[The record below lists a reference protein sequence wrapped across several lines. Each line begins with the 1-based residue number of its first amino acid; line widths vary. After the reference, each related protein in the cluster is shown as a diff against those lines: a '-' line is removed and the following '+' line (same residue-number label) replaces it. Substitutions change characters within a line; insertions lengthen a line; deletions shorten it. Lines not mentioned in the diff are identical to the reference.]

1 MKTFYLIDGHAQLFR
16 AYYAPFRDLT
26 SPTGEPVKAVYVFTQ
41 LLLNLLK
48 NIKPDYLAVAF
59 DVSDSTTLRRG
70 WFPEYKANRDK
81 SPEDLQVQ
89 YERIRQV
96 IEALELPVFEV
107 EGYEADDVIATISER
122 LKGHDVELRIGS
134 KDKDLHQILS
144 ERVKLW
150 DPSSN
155 ELLDMAGLQESRGY
169 TPEQAVEIQ
178 TLTGDTIDNI
188 PGAKGVGAK
197 TAAKLISR
205 YGSAEAVMDNLDDLT
220 PKLRENLAAHAEN
233 MALTRSLVTLDRSAP
248 IEFELAQC
256 VTPRPQPAR
265 LKPLFEELGFRTFL
279 EQLPG
284 GDDHAGRSPAGR
296 TVTRADG
303 GRRDAGQAVA
313 TPSVDVATDYRVV
326 NTEAS
331 LQALVAQLAAQEA
344 FALDTE
350 TTALRAVD
358 ADIVGYVFS
367 WQAGMGWYVPVRGEH
382 GEVLDPDMVAAKL
395 RPILENDKTL
405 KVGQNLK
412 YDIITLHRAGIDL
425 KGPLF
430 DTMVAA
436 SLLDPGRR
444 TYNMD
449 DLARDLLGY
458 TTTPISD
465 LIGKGKDQLSM
476 LQVPLA
482 QIAAYAAEDADI
494 TWRLYEVLAKGMDA
508 EPVASDEQRRRTV
521 DVAKVTSA
529 TEARLVGSAETAG
542 VVAKGAGNNAA
553 VNAGSAVAI
562 RERSNSLKDLFEN
575 VEMRLVPVLADME
588 REGVSI
594 DADMLTN
601 YAATIRQRLSQ
612 LKVEAME
619 AAGAAFNPDSP
630 KQLGEVLFDKLGMRV
645 VKTTKTGR
653 STDAEVLETLAAETD
668 HPLLRILLEYRE
680 LNKLLGTYLEPLPSY
695 LSETTGRLHASFHQT
710 GAATGRL
717 SSSDPNIQNIPI
729 RTEAGREVRRAFR
742 ARDAD
747 SLLLTAD
754 YSQVELRML
763 AHFSDDTELTKAF
776 KEGLDIHAYV
786 ASQVFGLPIEDVT
799 SDQRRVAKTVNFGI
813 IYGQTAFGL
822 ARTLRIPQSEAAT
835 FIKAYKER
843 YTGLDRF
850 LRACVA
856 EAEDA
861 GFVTTILG
869 RRRVIEEIR
878 SRNRNLRQL
887 GERLAINTVIQGSAA
902 DLIKVAMINLHAKLK
917 DDPDGAR
924 LLIQVHDELVLET
937 PKDRAE
943 ETLKTTVDV
952 MTNALKLRVPLK
964 VDAALGP
971 NWLESKG

>member
-1 MKTFYLIDGHAQLFR
+1 MKTFYIIDGHAQLFR

-26 SPTGEPVKAVYVFTQ
+26 SPSGEPVKAVYVFTQ

-48 NIKPDYLAVAF
+48 NNKPDYVAIAF
-59 DVSDSTTLRRG
+59 DVSDSTTLRKG
-70 WFPEYKANRDK
+70 WYPEYKANRDA
-81 SPEDLQVQ
+81 SPEDLHVQ
-89 YERIRQV
+89 YQRIRQV
-96 IEALELPVFEV
+96 VEALELPVFEL
-107 EGYEADDVIATISER
+107 EGYEADDVIATIAER
-122 LKGHDVELRIGS
+122 LKDTDVEIRIGS

-144 ERVKLW
+144 DTVKLW

-155 ELLDMAGLQESRGY
+155 ELLDVQGLIDGKGY

-188 PGAKGVGAK
+188 PGAKGVGVK
-197 TAAKLISR
+197 TAAKLIAQ
-205 YGSAEAVMDNLDDLT
+205 YGTAEAVLENLGDLT
-220 PKLRENLAAHAEN
+220 PKLRENLAAHAPS
-233 MALTRSLVTLDRSAP
+233 MALTRSLVTLDRAAP
-248 IEFELAQC
+248 IEFDLESC
-256 VTPRPQPAR
+256 TRPVPKRAR
-265 LKPLFEELGFRTFL
+265 LRPLFEELGFRTFID
-279 EQLPG
+279 QLPHG
-284 GDDHAGRSPAGR
+284 GADSDDDGAAGSDVAPQAAPA
-296 TVTRADG
+296 T
-303 GRRDAGQAVA
+303 
-313 TPSVDVATDYRVV
+313 VATDYRVV

-331 LQALVAQLAAQEA
+331 LDALVGQLAAQDA

-367 WQAGMGWYVPVRGEH
+367 WQAGMGWYVPVRGDH
-382 GEVLDPDMVAAKL
+382 GEALDPDMVAVRLK
-395 RPILENDKTL
+395 PILENEKTL

-412 YDIITLHRAGIDL
+412 YDIITLRRAGIEL

-436 SLLDPGRR
+436 SLLNPGRR

-494 TWRLYEVLAKGMDA
+494 TWRLYERLAQGLDA
-508 EPVASDEQRRRTV
+508 EPVTADDTQQPTV
-521 DVAKVTSA
+521 A
-529 TEARLVGSAETAG
+529 TDA
-542 VVAKGAGNNAA
+542 VVAATDAAVDDGATPATPPSDVSDAGAGS
-553 VNAGSAVAI
+553 GSGL
-562 RERSNSLKDLFEN
+562 RERRQSLKELFRN
-575 VEMRLVPVLADME
+575 VEMPLVRVLADME
-588 REGVSI
+588 REGVTI
-594 DADMLTN
+594 DAAMLTD
-601 YAATIRQRLSQ
+601 YADVLRQRLDQ
-612 LKVEAME
+612 LRNDAMQ
-619 AAGAAFNPDSP
+619 AAGVAFNPDSP

-653 STDAEVLETLAAETD
+653 STDAEVLETLAGETD

-695 LSETTGRLHASFHQT
+695 LSQTTGRLHASFHQT

-729 RTEAGREVRRAFR
+729 RTEAGREVRRAFT
-742 ARDAD
+742 ARDPE

-786 ASQVFGLPIEDVT
+786 ASQVFGVPIEDVT

-822 ARTLRIPQSEAAT
+822 ARTLHIPQSEAAA
-835 FIKAYKER
+835 FIAAYKER
-843 YTGLDRF
+843 YTGLERF
-850 LRACVA
+850 LRACIA
-856 EAEDA
+856 EAEDV
-861 GFVTTILG
+861 GYVTTILG
-869 RRRVIEEIR
+869 RRRPIEEIR

-902 DLIKVAMINLHAKLK
+902 DLIKVAMINLHERLK
-917 DDPDGAR
+917 DDPSGAR
-924 LLIQVHDELVLET
+924 ILIQVHDELVLET
-937 PKDRAE
+937 PASAAD
-943 ETLKTTVDV
+943 ETLATTVDV
-952 MTNALKLRVPLK
+952 MTNALTLRVPLK

-971 NWLESKG
+971 NWLEGKS

>member
-1 MKTFYLIDGHAQLFR
+1 M
-16 AYYAPFRDLT
+16 
-26 SPTGEPVKAVYVFTQ
+26 
-41 LLLNLLK
+41 
-48 NIKPDYLAVAF
+48 
-59 DVSDSTTLRRG
+59 
-70 WFPEYKANRDK
+70 
-81 SPEDLQVQ
+81 
-89 YERIRQV
+89 
-96 IEALELPVFEV
+96 
-107 EGYEADDVIATISER
+107 
-122 LKGHDVELRIGS
+122 
-134 KDKDLHQILS
+134 
-144 ERVKLW
+144 
-150 DPSSN
+150 
-155 ELLDMAGLQESRGY
+155 
-169 TPEQAVEIQ
+169 
-178 TLTGDTIDNI
+178 
-188 PGAKGVGAK
+188 
-197 TAAKLISR
+197 
-205 YGSAEAVMDNLDDLT
+205 
-220 PKLRENLAAHAEN
+220 
-233 MALTRSLVTLDRSAP
+233 
-248 IEFELAQC
+248 
-256 VTPRPQPAR
+256 PA
-265 LKPLFEELGFRTFL
+265 
-279 EQLPG
+279 
-284 GDDHAGRSPAGR
+284 
-296 TVTRADG
+296 
-303 GRRDAGQAVA
+303 
-313 TPSVDVATDYRVV
+313 
-326 NTEAS
+326 
-331 LQALVAQLAAQEA
+331 
-344 FALDTE
+344 
-350 TTALRAVD
+350 
-358 ADIVGYVFS
+358 
-367 WQAGMGWYVPVRGEH
+367 
-382 GEVLDPDMVAAKL
+382 
-395 RPILENDKTL
+395 
-405 KVGQNLK
+405 
-412 YDIITLHRAGIDL
+412 YDIITLRRAGIDL

-436 SLLDPGRR
+436 SLLNPGRR

-482 QIAAYAAEDADI
+482 QIAGYAAEDADI
-494 TWRLYEVLAKGMDA
+494 TWRLYERLAKGMDA
-508 EPVASDEQRRRTV
+508 EPV
-521 DVAKVTSA
+521 
-529 TEARLVGSAETAG
+529 GSADADGAADAAADAAAG
-542 VVAKGAGNNAA
+542 SGEAGAPVRSDAA
-553 VNAGSAVAI
+553 VAAGSAVAI
-562 RERSNSLKDLFEN
+562 RERRNSLSELFRD
-575 VEMRLVPVLADME
+575 VEMPLVRVLAAME

-594 DADMLTN
+594 DADMLKT
-601 YAATIRQRLSQ
+601 YAGTLKQRLDQ
-612 LKVEAME
+612 LKTEAME

-630 KQLGEVLFDKLGMRV
+630 KQLGEILFDKLGMRV

-742 ARDAD
+742 ARDD
-747 SLLLTAD
+747 ETLLLTAD

-786 ASQVFGLPIEDVT
+786 ASQVFGVPIEDVT

-822 ARTLRIPQSEAAT
+822 ARTLRIPQGEAAK
-835 FIKAYKER
+835 FIAAYKER

-878 SRNRNLRQL
+878 SRNRSLRQL

-902 DLIKVAMINLHAKLK
+902 DLIKVAMINLYDKLK

-937 PKDRAE
+937 PKSKSQ
-943 ETLKTTVDV
+943 ETMETTVDV
-952 MTNALKLRVPLK
+952 MTNALTLRVPLR

-971 NWLESKG
+971 NWLEGKG

>member
-1 MKTFYLIDGHAQLFR
+1 MKTFYIIDGHAQLFR

-26 SPTGEPVKAVYVFTQ
+26 SPSGEPVKAVYVFTQ

-48 NIKPDYLAVAF
+48 NIRPDYVAVAF
-59 DVSDSTTLRRG
+59 DVSDSTTLRKG
-70 WFPEYKANRDK
+70 WYPEYKANRDA
-81 SPEDLQVQ
+81 SPEDLHVQ
-89 YERIRQV
+89 YQRIRQV
-96 IEALELPVFEV
+96 VEALELPVFEL
-107 EGYEADDVIATISER
+107 EGYEADDVIATIAER
-122 LKGHDVELRIGS
+122 LKDTDVEIRIGS

-144 ERVKLW
+144 DTVKLW

-155 ELLDMAGLQESRGY
+155 ELLDVQGLIAGKGY

-188 PGAKGVGAK
+188 PGAKGVGVK
-197 TAAKLISR
+197 TAAKLIAQ
-205 YGSAEAVMDNLDDLT
+205 YGTADAVLENLDDLT
-220 PKLRENLAAHAEN
+220 PKLRENLAAHAPT
-233 MALTRSLVTLDRSAP
+233 MALTRSLVTLDRAAP
-248 IEFELAQC
+248 IEFDLESCA
-256 VTPRPQPAR
+256 RPVPQRAR
-265 LKPLFEELGFRTFL
+265 LRPLFEELGFRTFID
-279 EQLPG
+279 QLPHG
-284 GDDHAGRSPAGR
+284 GPDDDDAAAVSDAEPQAAPA
-296 TVTRADG
+296 T
-303 GRRDAGQAVA
+303 
-313 TPSVDVATDYRVV
+313 VATDYRVV

-331 LQALVAQLAAQEA
+331 LDALVGQLAAQDA

-367 WQAGMGWYVPVRGEH
+367 WQAGMGWYVPVRGDH
-382 GEVLDPDMVAAKL
+382 GEVLDPDMVAARLK
-395 RPILENDKTL
+395 PILENEKTL

-412 YDIITLHRAGIDL
+412 YDIITLRRAGIEL

-436 SLLDPGRR
+436 SLLNPGRR

-482 QIAAYAAEDADI
+482 KIAAYAAEDADI
-494 TWRLYEVLAKGMDA
+494 TWRLYERLAQGLDA
-508 EPVASDEQRRRTV
+508 EPVRPDDRQEPTV
-521 DVAKVTSA
+521 A
-529 TEARLVGSAETAG
+529 TGAVLRET
-542 VVAKGAGNNAA
+542 
-553 VNAGSAVAI
+553 
-562 RERSNSLKDLFEN
+562 RQSLKELFQN
-575 VEMRLVPVLADME
+575 VEMPLVRVLADME
-588 REGVSI
+588 REGVTI
-594 DADMLTN
+594 DAAMLTEYADML
-601 YAATIRQRLSQ
+601 RQRLDQ
-612 LKVEAME
+612 LRNDAMQ
-619 AAGAAFNPDSP
+619 AAGVAFNPDSP

-653 STDAEVLETLAAETD
+653 STDAEVLETLAGETD

-729 RTEAGREVRRAFR
+729 RTEAGREVRRAFT
-742 ARDAD
+742 ARDPE

-786 ASQVFGLPIEDVT
+786 ASQVFGVPIEDVT

-822 ARTLRIPQSEAAT
+822 ARTLHIPQGEAAA
-835 FIKAYKER
+835 FIAAYKER
-843 YTGLDRF
+843 YTGLERF
-850 LRACVA
+850 LKACIA
-856 EAEDA
+856 EAEDV
-861 GFVTTILG
+861 GYVTTILG
-869 RRRVIEEIR
+869 RRRPIEEIR

-902 DLIKVAMINLHAKLK
+902 DLIKVAMINLHERLK
-917 DDPDGAR
+917 DDPSGAR
-924 LLIQVHDELVLET
+924 ILIQVHDELVLET
-937 PKDRAE
+937 PTSAAD
-943 ETLKTTVDV
+943 ETLATTVDV
-952 MTNALKLRVPLK
+952 MTNALTLRVPLK

-971 NWLESKG
+971 NWLEGKS